1 MQTIPITGDSQAEYK
16 SQGTEGHGLP
26 FVSFVGG
33 VIGGILGGAGG
44 TLIYIELSGLYE
56 ETLPGMMQVTPAQV
70 MPIAVSAAGMFAV
83 GLFLVNAVLTAY
95 NITGTIEGPHDPK
108 FSRWPR
114 AIVASAAASALC
126 GLVAVLIVV
135 HCEVL
140 KMSVKV
146 EVIEGGVPHNN
157 ILVAGL
163 VSTLVCLY
171 LTYLNVLT
179 GTQLF
184 SFFGGLAV
192 VAALIWGSHTIK
204 VLCSYG
210 IGTGVPS
217 AGMIAFGSG
226 VIAML
231 LATKFS
237 VSCIPIVALVLAA
250 VIGFILGYVSN
261 NILNMKIPAMVQAL
275 TEMAV
280 VGALS
285 LMGFAALITGG
296 FTFAGLTTGSVT
308 FMGMTLQ
315 THQQSF
321 IGGGLIAVAFLLGA
335 IAIQHPFNATLG
347 PGWKQDRM
355 LMLTAECGFLS
366 MIVAAVMSFA
376 LINAASALIALIVA
390 IIGWVYTYGQYLE
403 MSKRDAAAW
412 LDSKPIPDVEGH

>member
-1 MQTIPITGDSQAEYK
+1 
-16 SQGTEGHGLP
+16 
-26 FVSFVGG
+26 
-33 VIGGILGGAGG
+33 
-44 TLIYIELSGLYE
+44 
-56 ETLPGMMQVTPAQV
+56 
-70 MPIAVSAAGMFAV
+70 
-83 GLFLVNAVLTAY
+83 
-95 NITGTIEGPHDPK
+95 
-108 FSRWPR
+108 
-114 AIVASAAASALC
+114 
-126 GLVAVLIVV
+126 
-135 HCEVL
+135 
-140 KMSVKV
+140 MSVKI
-146 EVIEGGVPHNN
+146 EVIEGGIPHQK
-157 ILVAGL
+157 IMIGGL

-179 GTQLF
+179 NTEMF
-184 SFFGGLAV
+184 AFFGGLAMIT
-192 VAALIWGSHTIK
+192 ALIWGSHTIK

-231 LATKFS
+231 LATRFG
-237 VSCIPIVALVLAA
+237 ILAPIAALVLAA
-250 VIGFILGYVSN
+250 VIGFILGYISN

-296 FTFAGLTTGSVT
+296 FTFAGLTTGTVS
-308 FMGMTLQ
+308 MQGMTLLSNQ
-315 THQQSF
+315 ISF

-335 IAIQHPFNATLG
+335 IAIQHPFNACLG

-366 MIVAAVMSFA
+366 MIVAAFMSFA
-376 LINAASALIALIVA
+376 LLSAGSAMISLLVA
-390 IIGWVYTYGQYLE
+390 ILGWAYTYNQYICL
-403 MSKRDAAAW
+403 SKRDAASW